1 MSTTVIVKR
10 LSGEEHQFTFK
21 QSGMPRDLGVE
32 LKANGF
38 RGHYRCL
45 MLRDHAKYPHRP
57 AMELCVQE
65 AAESQTAYATSTETD
80 YGLHTDSRC
89 LGRLKKLYM
98 RMAELGED

>member
-1 MSTTVIVKR
+1 
-10 LSGEEHQFTFK
+10 
-21 QSGMPRDLGVE
+21 
-32 LKANGF
+32 
-38 RGHYRCL
+38 
-45 MLRDHAKYPHRP
+45 YPHRP